1 MLCPAWGVAGAP
13 PPNGTWPGAVPG
25 FNFVCNSRD
34 LNMLQIAAMCCATW
48 APSRS
53 RRSGEPRPAAQHDL
67 PLKSGKVELKQEMN
81 STPIRTRDL
90 HNKENNN
97 LHRNQN
103 MQRRPTQ
110 EP

>member
-1 MLCPAWGVAGAP
+1 
-13 PPNGTWPGAVPG
+13 VPY
-25 FNFVCNSRD
+25 NTHPHHHKVYISVMDR
-34 LNMLQIAAMCCATW
+34 IK
-48 APSRS
+48 
-53 RRSGEPRPAAQHDL
+53 PRPAPQHDL